1 MTNNQAKVHRC
12 FIGIPLSRQLNKK
25 LTGQCLSLSQD
36 PLFHSFRWVPNQ
48 NLHLTLHF
56 LGNLTALEI
65 ENLTAALKA
74 QPLMNGPIVLSID
87 SLSTFP
93 SHNSQ
98 KYFAANIK
106 PDDQLSTL
114 HSNLSQRLQNL
125 GLPVETRAFRP
136 HITLARAKRH
146 SRGCKVPVIPFEATE
161 TAKHYTLFESV
172 THATAPAYYS
182 LGHYD

>member
-1 MTNNQAKVHRC
+1 MTNNQAQVHRC
-12 FIGIPLSRQLNKK
+12 FIGIPISRQLNKRLSK
-25 LTGQCLSLSQD
+25 QCLTLSQD
-36 PLFHSFRWVPNQ
+36 PVFRCFKWVPDQ

-56 LGNLTALEI
+56 LGNLTAPEI

-74 QPLMNGPIVLSID
+74 QPLMNSPIVLSID
-87 SLSTFP
+87 SLSAFP

-98 KYFAANIK
+98 KYFVANIK
-106 PDDQLSTL
+106 SDERLSKL
-114 HSNLSQRLQNL
+114 HINLSQRLQNL

-161 TAKHYTLFESV
+161 TAKHCTLFESV